1 MYRTLTLPL
10 LVTLFMHGLIAA
22 LLIIGSPDL
31 APIIKK
37 VPTSYI
43 EAKLV
48 TLDKPKPKPAPKPV
62 PEKKPAT
69 SEADKL
75 AAQREQQ
82 KRLQQ
87 QKQQAEQAEQA
98 AKAAE
103 AKKQQLAK
111 QAEQDRIAEQNRRL
125 REQQQ
130 REFAELIEQEAAQ
143 RQAAS
148 DQELATSYIALITRQ
163 VQNNWSRP
171 PSARNNMQAEL
182 ALQLVPTGEVVSVT
196 VINSSGN
203 GAFDRS
209 AEKAVLRAERFPE
222 LQDLPPRVFEKYFRR
237 LNLIF
242 RPEDLRL

>member
-22 LLIIGSPDL
+22 LIIIGSPDMQPVL
-31 APIIKK
+31 KKAPAR
-37 VPTSYI
+37 YI
-43 EAKLV
+43 DAKLV
-48 TLDKPKPKPAPKPV
+48 TLEKPKARPAPKPKPPKPSS
-62 PEKKPAT
+62 T

-87 QKQQAEQAEQA
+87 EKQQQQAKLAAREAEV
-98 AKAAE
+98 
-103 AKKQQLAK
+103 KKQQMAK
-111 QAEQDRIAEQNRRL
+111 QAEQDRIAEQNQRL

-130 REFAELIEQEAAQ
+130 REFAELIAQEAAE

-148 DQELATSYIALITRQ
+148 DQELANSYIALITRQ
-163 VQNNWSRP
+163 VQNSWSRP

-182 ALQLVPTGEVVSVT
+182 ALQLVPTGEVVSVR
-196 VINSSGN
+196 VVSSSGN

-209 AEKAVLRAERFPE
+209 AEQAVRRAERFPE